1 MLLRQR
7 LGESIREIILV
18 LVVSSSQS
26 PGVWVV
32 FWGLLMICL
41 RSPAWSPRGVL
52 VGVLVV
58 VVIPA
63 VLVVLVVV
71 GFMVAVGG
79 NR

>member
-1 MLLRQR
+1 M
-7 LGESIREIILV
+7 
-18 LVVSSSQS
+18 
-26 PGVWVV
+26 V

-58 VVIPA
+58 VVVVVIPA